1 MAQKYFPMHI
11 TSSSRRP
18 VGFSLA
24 GNTDRFGITARQEI
38 YGPALGVPASY
49 MVQANAST
57 TLRCLPIVDTTAPFQ
72 SADIDVYLRYR
83 QHFFGVSS
91 EEYSMGLLIRGS
103 ATSSRTAIQGY
114 GIFPNHSRAN
124 HRALKVERLHGTT
137 TQQFRQVMLWP
148 TFGSARNFAVRQP
161 PPLARNLRVKI
172 AGSIMVIWCWWDGE
186 DAADYMNSTRND
198 TVITT
203 AGVVGI
209 LFRAVQCPT
218 FEFYAAS
225 VANGTDEPL
234 QTLPSR
240 QLDGVV
246 YQPRDPVSGSTTV
259 PAGGFP
265 VRAYHRAT
273 GVMVGSAITATNGS
287 YSVTGLGYGAE
298 ESTLVCI
305 DNNQDNEEWGGA
317 IKSPVTP
324 TES

>member
-11 TSSSRRP
+11 TSSNRRP
-18 VGFSLA
+18 AGFSLA

-38 YGPALGVPASY
+38 YGPAQGIPRSF
-49 MVQANAST
+49 MVQANTST
-57 TLRCLPIVDTTAPFQ
+57 TLRCLPIVDTSAPFA
-72 SADIDVYLRYR
+72 SADIDVHLRYR

-114 GIFPNHSRAN
+114 GIFANHSRAN
-124 HRALKVERLHGTT
+124 HRAVKVERLHGTT
-137 TQQFRQVMLWP
+137 TQQFRQVSLWP
-148 TFGSARNFAVRQP
+148 NFGSARDFSVGQP
-161 PPLARNLRVKI
+161 SPPARNIRVKI
-172 AGSIMVIWCWWDGE
+172 GGSIMVIWCWWDGE

-198 TVITT
+198 TTITT

-209 LFRAVQCPT
+209 LFRAAQCPT
-218 FEFYAAS
+218 FEFYSAA
-225 VANGTDEPL
+225 VANGTDEP
-234 QTLPSR
+234 QTSLPAR

-246 YQPRDPVSGSTTV
+246 YQPRDPVSGSTTI
-259 PAGGFP
+259 PAAGFP

-273 GVMVGSAITATNGS
+273 GQMVGSDVSAANGS
-287 YSVTGLGYGAE
+287 YSITGLEYGADE
-298 ESTLVCI
+298 TSLVCI